1 MSSPGQDNKFFRK
14 AQQMASDMYQNR
26 GKLNDLLKRAMEK
39 IQQFLDKNKNNRP
52 LQNALTL
59 VRMVRAYINGE
70 YRDVQ
75 TSSILLAIAAL
86 IYFVMPID
94 LIPDFIPVTGM
105 VDDFGV
111 MLWVYKKIQVEIDR
125 FLDWEELQKNN
136 IGGS

>member
-1 MSSPGQDNKFFRK
+1 MSTTGQDNKFFRK

-39 IQQFLDKNKNNRP
+39 IQDVLDKNKSNRP

-59 VRMVRAYINGE
+59 IRMVKAYINGA

-94 LIPDFIPVTGM
+94 LIPDFIPVTGLI
-105 VDDFGV
+105 DDFGI
-111 MLWVYKKIQVEIDR
+111 MLWVYKKIQDEIDR
-125 FLDWEELQKNN
+125 FLDWEDLQKNN
-136 IGGS
+136 IS